1 MTRNDQIKDKVCLFN
16 RVVERCFKSTSRS
29 INWNAAS
36 PNVPIPYED
45 GKLVIAKRIPAPL
58 AILFA
63 SNDLPRSFLSFFS
76 LFFVSV
82 IILLLETFFVNEFA
96 TFNSVFAIFA
106 VFAISFLFIFTTKAL
121 KSFENFSMSACQL
134 FVFFI

>member
-1 MTRNDQIKDKVCLFN
+1 MIQY
-16 RVVERCFKSTSRS
+16 TS
-29 INWNAAS
+29 
-36 PNVPIPYED
+36 IP
-45 GKLVIAKRIPAPL
+45 
-58 AILFA
+58 
-63 SNDLPRSFLSFFS
+63 LPFQFVQLIFSF
-76 LFFVSV
+76 FFVSV